1 MSGART
7 PRRAMRFD
15 GLWRNPDFVKLWA
28 GETVSIFGSLIS
40 RTALPFTAILVLDA
54 GPAEIA
60 VLGVADIGPAIVAG
74 LFAGV
79 WVDRLPRRPIM
90 IAADLGR
97 AALLV
102 SIPLAYALDGLRIE
116 QLYVVAFLTGILTMF
131 FDVAYMSYLPSLV
144 RKGELLEGNSKLAAS
159 ASVAEVGAFS
169 AAGWLVQLLSGPAA
183 VLIDAATFLVSAVFV
198 GSIRKPEPARAPVE
212 DRESMVREAAAGVRT
227 IAGNPVL
234 RTLAGTGVMEAFF
247 LRIYGTVVL
256 LFMTRELGFGTGVLG
271 LIFAV
276 GGVSS
281 LLGALVA
288 GRATERLGIGIA
300 LPLGLA
306 LMGVSMLFV
315 PLAQGATLLA
325 ATFLIAQ
332 QVVGDG
338 AFTVY
343 DIGSV
348 SVRQTI
354 TPERV
359 MGRVT
364 AGMRLS
370 GLGGTLAG
378 ALVGGLL
385 GETVGLRGTLVIA
398 SSGML
403 LAAVWLA
410 VSPVRGLRGVIVSP
424 EQPIPLVA
432 EIEPVL

>member
-1 MSGART
+1 
-7 PRRAMRFD
+7 MRLD

-28 GETVSIFGSLIS
+28 AETVSTFGSLIS

-97 AALLV
+97 AALLL

-131 FDVAYMSYLPSLV
+131 FDVAYVSYLPSLV
-144 RKGELLEGNSKLAAS
+144 RKEELLEGNSKLAAS

-169 AAGWLVQLLSGPAA
+169 ASGWLVQLLSGPAA

-198 GSIRKPEPARAPVE
+198 GSIRKPEPPPAPAAL
-212 DRESMVREAAAGVRT
+212 RESMAREAAAGART
-227 IAGNPVL
+227 IVSHPVL
-234 RTLAGTGVMEAFF
+234 RTLAGTGIMEAFF
-247 LRIYGTVVL
+247 LRMYGTVVL

-276 GGVSS
+276 GGISS
-281 LLGALVA
+281 LVGALVA
-288 GRATERLGIGIA
+288 GRAIQRLGMGIA

-315 PLAQGATLLA
+315 PLAQGATVLA
-325 ATFLIAQ
+325 ATLLIAQ

-343 DIGSV
+343 DIGQI

-354 TPERV
+354 TPERL

-370 GLGGTLAG
+370 TMGAVLAG
-378 ALVGGLL
+378 ALMGGLL

-398 SSGML
+398 ASGVL
-403 LAAVWLA
+403 LAALWLA
-410 VSPVRGLRGVIVSP
+410 VSPVRGLRAATAGAEAEP
-424 EQPIPLVA
+424 LAPLVP
-432 EIEPVL
+432 EVP